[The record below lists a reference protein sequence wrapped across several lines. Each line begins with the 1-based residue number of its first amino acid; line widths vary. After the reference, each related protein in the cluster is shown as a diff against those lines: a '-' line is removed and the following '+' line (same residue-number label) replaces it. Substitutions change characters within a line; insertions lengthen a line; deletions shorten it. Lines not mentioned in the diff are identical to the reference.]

1 SGRVM
6 STFQSQSGTSV
17 LRWNSWGHRPGVET
31 YALKKP
37 ADSLYFYPYTAHH
50 LQQSPYISKSAGQSI
65 GGGNRTYK
73 PRHANYLMRINCYSN
88 VKALPRG
95 PKFIQLSN
103 PITGSI
109 YRLNL
114 VTELY
119 PDQNRRNSLNR
130 PR

>member
-1 SGRVM
+1 
-6 STFQSQSGTSV
+6 
-17 LRWNSWGHRPGVET
+17 
-31 YALKKP
+31 K
-37 ADSLYFYPYTAHH
+37 
-50 LQQSPYISKSAGQSI
+50 SKSAGQSI

-73 PRHANYLMRINCYSN
+73 PRHANYLMRMNCYSN

-130 PR
+130 PRPTTWHLSAARAAPWRLGPPSDTR